1 MLDLNI
7 VKTFTHVIQII
18 VLSLCCWG
26 IVVMCLW
33 VDLYV
38 GGCMGHAYPDQ
49 RGGILSQTGAY
60 TVLLSHDVVGRPGL
74 SLSRQT
80 DCALSTLRAAQMH
93 S

>member
-33 VDLYV
+33 VDLV
-38 GGCMGHAYPDQ
+38 CGGNVRATRIQSSAEVYSRRQVHTQ
-49 RGGILSQTGAY
+49 FS
-60 TVLLSHDVVGRPGL
+60 
-74 SLSRQT
+74 SLM
-80 DCALSTLRAAQMH
+80 TL
-93 S
+93 